1 MTIGEVSKKFNISK
15 DTLRYYEKEGLISP
29 VSKQNNRRE
38 YKENDI
44 ESINFILCLRGAGM
58 PIETLKKY
66 INLCRKGDETAQ
78 ERRDILIE
86 QREILS
92 QKIKEMENA
101 YNKLS
106 YKIDFYYQ
114 NLLEKEKEIIKGE

>member
-1 MTIGEVSKKFNISK
+1 MTLGEVSKKFNISK

-38 YKENDI
+38 YNENDI
-44 ESINFILCLRGAGM
+44 ESINFILCMRGAGM

-66 INLCRKGDETAQ
+66 ISLCRKGDETAQ
-78 ERRDILIE
+78 ERRNILIE

>member
-1 MTIGEVSKKFNISK
+1 MTIGEVSKKFKISK

-66 INLCRKGDETAQ
+66 INLCRKGDETAR
-78 ERRDILIE
+78 ERRNILIE

>member
-38 YKENDI
+38 YNENDI
-44 ESINFILCLRGAGM
+44 ESINFILCMRGAGM

-78 ERRDILIE
+78 ERRDILVE

>member
-1 MTIGEVSKKFNISK
+1 MTIGEVSKKFKISK

-44 ESINFILCLRGAGM
+44 ESINFILCMRGAGM

-66 INLCRKGDETAQ
+66 INLCRKGDETAR
-78 ERRDILIE
+78 ERRNILIE

>member
-66 INLCRKGDETAQ
+66 INLCRKGDETAR
-78 ERRDILIE
+78 ERRNILIE

>member
-44 ESINFILCLRGAGM
+44 ESINFILCMRGAGM

-78 ERRDILIE
+78 ERRDILVE